1 MHYTQLITQAWSAS
15 SQLGFWTAPK
25 NPHWGSGQLR
35 FFSFLFLVSCEVI
48 PTSLHGISFGKVLWD
63 HLGSSLE
70 QDGHRTVV
78 LLPHDVYTHI
88 QSFFFSLGSRPLIL
102 MIQIKDVD
110 WRNVKFCIMKMSWSM
125 YTVYPRCFCYI
136 LNQAT
141 MAKEQEFIIRWTSF
155 GDLDHVGSFRE
166 QWHHAMTSYW
176 HQFDV
181 INITSPAAGIRG
193 GFFRVNNEIV

>member
-15 SQLGFWTAPK
+15 SQLGFWTPK
-25 NPHWGSGQLR
+25 TSIGGVVIYQWFL
-35 FFSFLFLVSCEVI
+35 SFLFLVSCEVI
-48 PTSLHGISFGKVLWD
+48 PTSLHGIPFGKVLWD

-110 WRNVKFCIMKMSWSM
+110 WRNVKFCIMKMSWS
-125 YTVYPRCFCYI
+125 T
-136 LNQAT
+136 L
-141 MAKEQEFIIRWTSF
+141 FI
-155 GDLDHVGSFRE
+155 
-166 QWHHAMTSYW
+166 
-176 HQFDV
+176 
-181 INITSPAAGIRG
+181 PAASVTFLIKLRWLK
-193 GFFRVNNEIV
+193 NKSL